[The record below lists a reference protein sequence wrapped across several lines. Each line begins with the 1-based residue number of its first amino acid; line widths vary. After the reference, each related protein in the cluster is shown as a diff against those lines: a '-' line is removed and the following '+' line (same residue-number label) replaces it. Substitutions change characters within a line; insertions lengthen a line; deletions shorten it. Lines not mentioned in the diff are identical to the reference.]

1 MTNKIDAT
9 EKQLEDYKDVFADI
23 VNVLLF
29 DGEEVV
35 KEDELVDTPER
46 SIFKVYGQ
54 ISEQERDSS
63 KFWEK
68 GNVNILL
75 WGLENQTHSDSDI
88 SLRIMSYEGALYEQ
102 QVMARDE
109 AKKQGKPLPQVFD
122 VATIVLYYG
131 LEPWTG
137 YKSSKEIL
145 QNGNMSNDFLPYIN
159 DYQVNVFEIAFLD
172 DETIKKFKSD
182 FRIVAEYLSQMRKNN
197 DYIESKD
204 IPDHV
209 DAVLKTLG
217 VLGDSFTLH
226 F

>member
-1 MTNKIDAT
+1 MTNENDAT
-9 EKQLEDYKDVFADI
+9 EKRLEDYKDVFADI

-54 ISEQERDSS
+54 ISEQEKDTS

-75 WGLENQTHSDSDI
+75 WGLKNQTRSDSDI
-88 SLRIMSYEGALYEQ
+88 SLRIMSYDAALYEQ
-102 QVMARDE
+102 QVIAREE
-109 AKKQGKPLPQVFD
+109 AKKQGKPLPPVFD
-122 VATIVLYYG
+122 VVTIVLYFG

-137 YKSSKEIL
+137 SKSLKEIL
-145 QNGNMSNDFLPYIN
+145 QRGSISNDFLPFIN

-182 FRIVAEYLSQMRKNN
+182 FRIVADYLSQMRKNR
-197 DYIESKD
+197 DYVESKD
-204 IPDHV
+204 IPVHV
-209 DAVLKTLG
+209 DAVLKTLR
-217 VLGDSFTLH
+217 VLGD
-226 F
+226 